1 MSSSSWGSRAGLLAA
16 LAALAA
22 AGCRERVYE
31 TAAGGAPPAILNAVG
46 PIPGPQASRPS
57 VQNPY
62 RGDAMAMQEGR
73 NLFARYNCL
82 GCHGDHAGGGMG
94 PSLRDPA
101 WLYGSG
107 GGDVF
112 GSIAEGRGRGMP
124 SWGTKIPERQ
134 IWQLVAYIQSLRTPD
149 EPSPPDELTP
159 PPPNM

>member
-1 MSSSSWGSRAGLLAA
+1 LQAS
-16 LAALAA
+16 
-22 AGCRERVYE
+22 GCRRRVYE
-31 TAAGGAPPAILNAVG
+31 TAPGGAPPSILNPLG
-46 PIPGPQASRPS
+46 PIPGPQAARP
-57 VQNPY
+57 VIQNPY
-62 RGDAMAMQEGR
+62 RGDQVAMQAGR

-101 WLYGSG
+101 WRYGSG

-112 GSIAEGRGRGMP
+112 SSIAEGRGQGMP